1 MAVIPIAFGEP
12 SWQMNVDGRWDV
24 VPLVIAAVALLLLR
38 VVLRVRLTP
47 IVVLGVVL
55 AAPLFRALADRTG
68 FTRTVAVALAFAA
81 SVAVAIRVPRR
92 GSAAGSDV

>member
-1 MAVIPIAFGEP
+1 VIPVAFGEP

-47 IVVLGVVL
+47 IVIIGVVL

-68 FTRTVAVALAFAA
+68 FPRAVAVALAFGAMAA
-81 SVAVAIRVPRR
+81 IAIRIPGR
-92 GSAAGSDV
+92 GGAAGSDV

>member
-1 MAVIPIAFGEP
+1 VIPVAFGEP

-47 IVVLGVVL
+47 IVVIGVVL

-68 FTRTVAVALAFAA
+68 FPRAVAAALAFGAL
-81 SVAVAIRVPRR
+81 VAIAIRMPRR
-92 GSAAGSDV
+92 GGAAGSDV